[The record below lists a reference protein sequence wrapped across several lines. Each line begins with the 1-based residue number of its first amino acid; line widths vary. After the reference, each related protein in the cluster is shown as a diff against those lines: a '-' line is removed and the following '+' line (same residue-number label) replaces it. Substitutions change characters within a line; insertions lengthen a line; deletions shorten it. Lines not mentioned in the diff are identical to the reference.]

1 VSGLTFQPKSIEKPG
16 LLLCFSHLRWNF
28 VYQRPQHLISRASK
42 KYDVI
47 YIEEPL
53 FEGMEAPYYR
63 IEKANNGVEVR
74 TPILPENLTETEIIA
89 AQKTLVDLLI
99 DNLNQDLEVCWYYTP
114 MALEFSHH
122 LRPALCVY
130 DCMDELS
137 AFRGASIRLID
148 NEKKLFAK
156 ADLVFTGGMSL
167 FEAKRHA
174 HPSVHAFPSSV
185 DQPHF
190 RTARD
195 GCLEEPE
202 LQKNIA
208 HPRVG
213 FFGVIDERM
222 DLDLVEQTAL
232 LRPDLQFVMLG
243 PVVKIDPATLPRQP
257 NIHWLGAQDYQ
268 ALPNFLSGWDVG
280 FMPFALNE
288 STKFISPTKT
298 PEFLAAGLPVVST
311 PITDVVRPYGKAAL
325 VEIVNGPAE
334 MAAAIDRNLKLDRG
348 LWLRRV
354 DLHLSGMS
362 WDATWDKMWAL
373 MFAARAKKSFAV
385 ELAQPIT
392 PLAARRANV

>member
-1 VSGLTFQPKSIEKPG
+1 MSGPRSQPKSIEKPG
-16 LLLCFSHLRWNF
+16 LLLCFSHLRWKF

-42 KYDVI
+42 KYNVV
-47 YIEEPL
+47 YIEEPVC
-53 FEGMEAPYYR
+53 ENITAPYYR
-63 IEKANNGVEVR
+63 IERDKSGVEVR
-74 TPILPENLTETEIIA
+74 TPVLPENLTETEIIA
-89 AQKTLVDLLI
+89 AQKSLLDELI
-99 DNLNQDLEVCWYYTP
+99 ENIGQDVEVCWYYTP

-122 LRPALCVY
+122 LRPELCVY

-148 NEKKLFAK
+148 NEQKLFAK

-174 HPSVHAFPSSV
+174 HPLVHAFPSSV
-185 DQPHF
+185 DQSHF
-190 RTARD
+190 RTARE
-195 GCLEEPE
+195 GRLAEPE
-202 LQKNIA
+202 LHKNIA

-232 LRPDLQFVMLG
+232 LRPDLQFMMLG
-243 PVVKIDPATLPRQP
+243 PVVKIDPATLPRLP
-257 NIHWLGAQDYQ
+257 NIHWMGAQDYQ

-311 PITDVVRPYGKAAL
+311 AIADVVRPYGKAAL
-325 VEIVNGPAE
+325 VEIVDGPAE
-334 MAAAIDRNLKLDRG
+334 MAAAIDRSLRFDKE
-348 LWLRRV
+348 LWRRRV

-362 WDATWDKMWAL
+362 WDATWDKMRAL
-373 MFAARAKKSFAV
+373 MFSAGARKSVVAELSEPTTSPAV
-385 ELAQPIT
+385 
-392 PLAARRANV
+392 RRAHV